1 MPVTFDMAKLAPQ
14 DRAEALRTAIWDSVI
29 HVDIDHHQEP
39 AEIAGSGVVRQVGEL
54 AILSAKATALTTVR
68 TSTLAREDSEP
79 IFILGLQ
86 LTGSCTIVQG
96 ERQSVL
102 RTGDMT
108 LVDATRPYSS
118 VNTQGLH
125 HHYYR
130 IPRADLALPDSAIRT
145 ITAVRLG
152 RGNPVAEIAA
162 TYLERLADT
171 TGDPGGPAPG
181 ADTLDRPSIELI
193 RAVVATQLALDHGGR
208 DPLEET
214 LALRVMEYVRLH
226 LGDRDL
232 GAARLARVH
241 HTSVRHLYTVLAR
254 SDIHLGDWIRAH
266 RLEEIRKELARPR
279 AMTTTI
285 GSIARRWGFN
295 DATNFGRA
303 FREAYGTSPG
313 EWRNRQ
319 RAHTDRSHSHATSV
333 LSERAEERS
342 RR

>member
-1 MPVTFDMAKLAPQ
+1 MTFDMAKLAPH
-14 DRAEALRTAIWDSVI
+14 DRAEALRTAIWASVI

-39 AEIAGSGVVRQVGEL
+39 AEIAGTGVVREVGEL

-125 HHYYR
+125 HHYFR
-130 IPRADLALPDSAIRT
+130 IPRADLALPDSAISD

-152 RGNPVAEIAA
+152 RGNPVAEIAS

-171 TGDPGGPAPG
+171 TRDPRPAPG
-181 ADTLDRPSIELI
+181 ADILDRPSIELI
-193 RAVVATQLALDHGGR
+193 RAVVATQLALDHRGR

-214 LALRVMEYVRLH
+214 LALRVMEYVRVH
-226 LGDRDL
+226 LSDRDL

-279 AMTTTI
+279 AMTTPI
-285 GSIARRWGFN
+285 ASIARRWGFD
-295 DATNFGRA
+295 DASNFGRA
-303 FREAYGTSPG
+303 FREAYGTSAR
-313 EWRNRQ
+313 EWRNRH
-319 RAHTDRSHSHATSV
+319 RPRTEDDHPRTTNAS
-333 LSERAEERS
+333 SEEAS
-342 RR
+342 RRSSRR